1 MAETNTQL
9 LEKVLEIVQVMG
21 EVREQLNGFVQ
32 KCKDTDVG
40 TAKSIDD
47 LQKRMSV
54 LELEGSKIVREL
66 IKQEDEKVRCNAEA
80 LSIVVKDLEDLK
92 IDLANV
98 KAQRA
103 IIGWKIGAVISII
116 SIGATVGITYF
127 INYVLPHLL

>member
-1 MAETNTQL
+1 MSETNTQL

-40 TAKSIDD
+40 TAKTIDD

-54 LELEGSKIVREL
+54 LELEGAKIVREL
-66 IKQEDEKVRCNAEA
+66 IKQEDEKIKCNAEA
-80 LSIVVKDLEDLK
+80 LSNVTKDLEQVK
-92 IDLANV
+92 IDLVNL

-103 IIGWKIGAVISII
+103 IIGWKVGAVISVI
-116 SIGATVGITYF
+116 SIVATIT
-127 INYVLPHLL
+127 ITIVLNNLLHLL

>member
-1 MAETNTQL
+1 MSETNTQL

-40 TAKSIDD
+40 TAKTIDD

-54 LELEGSKIVREL
+54 LELEGAKIVREL
-66 IKQEDEKVRCNAEA
+66 IKQEDEKIKCNAEA
-80 LSIVVKDLEDLK
+80 LSNVTKDLEQVK
-92 IDLANV
+92 IDLVNL

-103 IIGWKIGAVISII
+103 IIGWKVGAVISVI
-116 SIGATVGITYF
+116 SIVATITITF
-127 INYVLPHLL
+127 VLNNLLHLL

>member
-1 MAETNTQL
+1 MSETNTQL

-40 TAKSIDD
+40 TAKTIDD

-54 LELEGSKIVREL
+54 LELEGAKIVREL
-66 IKQEDEKVRCNAEA
+66 IKQEDEKIKCNAEA
-80 LSIVVKDLEDLK
+80 LSNVTKDLEQVK
-92 IDLANV
+92 IDLVNL

-103 IIGWKIGAVISII
+103 IIGWKVGAVISVI
-116 SIGATVGITYF
+116 SIIATITITF
-127 INYVLPHLL
+127 VLNNLLHLL

>member
-1 MAETNTQL
+1 MSETNTQL

-40 TAKSIDD
+40 TAKTIDD

-54 LELEGSKIVREL
+54 LELEGAKIVREL
-66 IKQEDEKVRCNAEA
+66 IKQEDEKIKCNAEA
-80 LSIVVKDLEDLK
+80 LSNVTKDLEQVK
-92 IDLANV
+92 IDLVNL

-103 IIGWKIGAVISII
+103 IIGWKVGAVISVI
-116 SIGATVGITYF
+116 SIVATITITF
-127 INYVLPHLL
+127 VLNNLLHLM

>member
-1 MAETNTQL
+1 MSETTTQL

-40 TAKSIDD
+40 TAKTIDD

-54 LELEGSKIVREL
+54 LELEGAKIVREL
-66 IKQEDEKVRCNAEA
+66 IKQEDEKIKCNAEA
-80 LSIVVKDLEDLK
+80 LSNVTKDLEQVK
-92 IDLANV
+92 IDLVNL

-103 IIGWKIGAVISII
+103 IIGWKVGAVISVI
-116 SIGATVGITYF
+116 SIVATITITF
-127 INYVLPHLL
+127 VLNNLLHLL